1 MQLEVHQIPKSFQG
15 YIDQF
20 ETDPST
26 ALERLENHIARRN
39 TGAVG
44 FFFLA
49 WLYHRHGENKK
60 AVQAAMKAKML
71 APGSNL
77 MERLHYLLSHP
88 RSFNAWEPPTKQEPF
103 RKDNHSHDRAHPIQ
117 DLDLLIARLSSVDRS
132 RMKPD
137 LNPKNEETDLS
148 ELSSQ
153 VDDIVTETLALI
165 HERQENY
172 PAAIETLKKLRSS
185 HPSKKEHYDEQIF
198 RVQQLAEK
206 SEKGKGKS
214 EKGSEGSV

>member
-44 FFFLA
+44 YFFLA
-49 WLYHRHGENKK
+49 WLYHRHGENRK
-60 AVQAAMKAKML
+60 AIQAAMKAKML

-88 RSFNAWEPPTKQEPF
+88 RSFNAWEPETKREPF
-103 RKDNHSHDRAHPIQ
+103 RKDNHSHDRAHPIR
-117 DLDLLIARLSSVDRS
+117 DLDLLIARLSSVERS

-137 LNPKNEETDLS
+137 PDGKNKNTDLS

-153 VDDIVTETLALI
+153 VDDIVTVTLAVI
-165 HERQENY
+165 HEKQKNY
-172 PAAIETLKKLRSS
+172 PAAIETYKKLRSS
-185 HPSKKEHYDEQIF
+185 NPSKKEYYDEQIF
-198 RVQQLAEK
+198 RLQQQAEGGR
-206 SEKGKGKS
+206 EK
-214 EKGSEGSV
+214 

>member
-26 ALERLENHIARRN
+26 ALERLENHIAKRN

-44 FFFLA
+44 YFFLA
-49 WLYHRHGENKK
+49 WLFHRHGDNKK

-71 APGSNL
+71 APGSKL

-88 RSFNAWEPPTKQEPF
+88 RSFNAWEPETKREPF

-137 LNPKNEETDLS
+137 INRKDPETDLS

-153 VDDIVTETLALI
+153 VDDIVTETLAVI
-165 HERQENY
+165 HERQKNY
-172 PAAIETLKKLRSS
+172 PAAIETYKKLRSTN
-185 HPSKKEHYDEQIF
+185 PDKKEYYDEEIF
-198 RVQQLAEK
+198 RLQQKADGEEK
-206 SEKGKGKS
+206 
-214 EKGSEGSV
+214 

>member
-44 FFFLA
+44 YFFLA
-49 WLYHRHGENKK
+49 WLYHRHGKNRK

-71 APGSNL
+71 APGSKL

-88 RSFNAWEPPTKQEPF
+88 RSFNAWEPETKREPF
-103 RKDNHSHDRAHPIQ
+103 RKDNHSHDTAHPIQ
-117 DLDLLIARLSSVDRS
+117 DLDLLIARLSSVERS

-137 LNPKNEETDLS
+137 QQQNKEDRDLS

-153 VDDIVTETLALI
+153 VDDIVTETLAVI
-165 HERQENY
+165 HEKQDNY
-172 PAAIETLKKLRSS
+172 PAAIETYKKLRSS
-185 HPSKKEHYDEQIF
+185 SPSKKEYYDEQIF
-198 RVQQLAEK
+198 RLQQMEEGRRQK
-206 SEKGKGKS
+206 PKGKS
-214 EKGSEGSV
+214 EK